1 MNFKALVLASL
12 LTALGGSGTSG
23 QAPPHTQA
31 KQDSSDR
38 PAVTATYAFGEVI
51 SINPAEK
58 QVVIKTV
65 EGNVTASF
73 DDKTQFK
80 SVPPGAESLEG
91 AQPITLADV
100 SVGDIMMARGR
111 VSEDKK
117 SVLARQF
124 IVMNKTAIAEKQN
137 RERESWR
144 THGVAGRVT
153 AIDRQARELTL
164 SLRTPT
170 GERPAT
176 IALPASAILRRYAP
190 DSIRFA
196 DAVPSSLEELKVG
209 DQVRAR
215 GEKSQDGTRV
225 VAEEIVSGSFR
236 VLGGPILSVDPSKA
250 EIVVNDV
257 ATKKPVTV
265 LINANSTLRKVPAE
279 VVASMAQKSAQGGGG
294 GATPTASGNGQGD
307 GARGQVNSTD
317 LLEVFDRLPP
327 VTVGELKPGPMV
339 LISSTAGADPSR
351 VTAILLATGLDP
363 LFVRPQAAA
372 GRRAPVGAVGLPGGV
387 FDGFIGAP

>member
-1 MNFKALVLASL
+1 MNFTALVLASL
-12 LTALGGSGTSG
+12 LTALGGPGTSG
-23 QAPPHTQA
+23 QVPPRTQA

-38 PAVTATYAFGEVI
+38 PAITATYAFGEVI
-51 SINPAEK
+51 AINPAER
-58 QVVIKTV
+58 QVVIKTRD
-65 EGNVTASF
+65 GNVSASF
-73 DDKTQFK
+73 DDKTQFR

-100 SVGDIMMARGR
+100 SVGDILMARGR

-117 SVLARQF
+117 TVLARQF

-137 RERESWR
+137 RERERWR

-164 SLRTPT
+164 SLRTPAGGQQVT
-170 GERPAT
+170 V
-176 IALPASAILRRYAP
+176 ALPANVILRRYAP

-196 DAVPSSLEELKVG
+196 DAVPSSLEELNVG

-215 GEKSQDGTRV
+215 GEKSQDGTRI
-225 VAEEIVSGSFR
+225 VAEEVVSGSFR
-236 VLGGPILSVDPSKA
+236 VLGGPILAVDPSKA

-265 LINANSTLRKVPAE
+265 SINANSTLRKVPAAL
-279 VVASMAQKSAQGGGG
+279 VAAMAQKRAQGGG
-294 GATPTASGNGQGD
+294 GATPTASGNNQGD
-307 GARGQVNSTD
+307 AARGQANSTD
-317 LLEVFDRLPP
+317 LLEVFDHLPP
-327 VTVGELKPGPMV
+327 VTVSELKPGPMV
-339 LISSTAGADPSR
+339 LISSTAGADPSH

-372 GRRAPVGAVGLPGGV
+372 GQRVPVGAVGLPGGV

>member
-1 MNFKALVLASL
+1 MNFTALVLASL
-12 LTALGGSGTSG
+12 LTVLGSRGALG
-23 QAPPHTQA
+23 QAPSPPPA
-31 KQDSSDR
+31 RQDASAR
-38 PAVTATYAFGEVI
+38 PAITATYAFGEVVA
-51 SINPAEK
+51 INQAEK
-58 QVVIKTV
+58 QVIIKTR
-65 EGNVTASF
+65 EGNVSASF
-73 DDKTQFK
+73 DDRTQFK

-100 SVGDIMMARGR
+100 SVGDILMARGR

-137 RERESWR
+137 RERERWR
-144 THGVAGRVT
+144 TQGVAGRVT
-153 AIDRQARELTL
+153 AVNRQTREVTL
-164 SLRTPT
+164 SVRTPT
-170 GERPAT
+170 GERAVT
-176 IALPASAILRRYAP
+176 IALPANAVLRRYAP

-196 DAVPSSLEELKVG
+196 DAVPSALEELNVG
-209 DQVRAR
+209 DQMRAR

-225 VAEEIVSGSFR
+225 VAEEVVSGSFR
-236 VLGGPILSVDPSKA
+236 VLGGPILAVDPSKG

-265 LINANSTLRKVPAE
+265 VVNANSTLRKVPAE
-279 VVASMAQKSAQGGGG
+279 LVASLAQKRAPGSGTTPAQSPGNSQGDSARPQ
-294 GATPTASGNGQGD
+294 ASG
-307 GARGQVNSTD
+307 TD
-317 LLEVFDRLPP
+317 LLEVFDHLPP

-372 GRRAPVGAVGLPGGV
+372 GQRAPVGALGLPGGV